1 MDNQDSLDVCAI
13 VGWIVAMSIALNWVM
28 FYEVLLVVC
37 FDHMGCC
44 YELLTMD
51 DLDETMQSSLFN
63 RIETKN
69 VYEIV
74 TMSDF
79 N

>member
-1 MDNQDSLDVCAI
+1 MDDQDSLDVCAT
-13 VGWIVAMSIALNWVM
+13 VGWIDAMSIALNWVM
-28 FYEVLLVVC
+28 FYEVLPIVC
-37 FDHMGCC
+37 SNHMGCC
-44 YELLTMD
+44 YELLIVD

-63 RIETKN
+63 RIKTTN

-74 TMSDF
+74 TMSAF